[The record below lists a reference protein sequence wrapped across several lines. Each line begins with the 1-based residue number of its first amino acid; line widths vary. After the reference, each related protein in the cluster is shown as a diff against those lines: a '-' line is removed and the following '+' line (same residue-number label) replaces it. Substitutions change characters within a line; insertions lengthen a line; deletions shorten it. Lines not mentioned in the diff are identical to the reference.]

1 MTHDSMD
8 KKDCGCK
15 TGDKECDCKTD
26 SCDCKM
32 GEKVCIHHL
41 IEPIFDKLPENLKDM
56 MHSLATQKA
65 AVLKELKA
73 WADKNDQ
80 KELAEACEKKME
92 KIKKRLA
99 DES

>member
-1 MTHDSMD
+1 MTHDCDCTD

-15 TGDKECDCKTD
+15 TSDKECDCKT
-26 SCDCKM
+26 
-32 GEKVCIHHL
+32 GEKCCIHQL

-80 KELAEACEKKME
+80 KELSEACEKKME